1 MRTPLPAP
9 CPACTGPVVYGGVGR
24 RPVYCSPACHASA
37 KVGRRRARRAAA
49 RTLPEVLSRER
60 RHSATKSL
68 AELMSHAAA
77 EATLTALRQLDAQ
90 REATLDRAPHPDRPA
105 WAADGQ
111 QYRDAGGDFV
121 LDDWE
126 ARPRR
131 PRDADHAARWLAQHH
146 PDALYDFP
154 AAFL

>member
-9 CPACTGPVVYGGVGR
+9 CPECAGPVVYSGTGR
-24 RPVYCSPACHASA
+24 RPDYCSSACQASA
-37 KVGRRRARRAAA
+37 KVVRRRARRAEA
-49 RTLPEVLSRER
+49 RTVPEVRAQGRSVDTLAR
-60 RHSATKSL
+60 L
-68 AELMSHAAA
+68 AEVLGPEAAA
-77 EATLTALRQLDAQ
+77 ALRAAGRRLQAQ
-90 REATLDRAPHPDRPA
+90 REAALDCAPHPDRPP

-131 PRDADHAARWLAQHH
+131 ARGADPAARWLSEHA
-146 PDALYDFP
+146 PEALHDFP